1 MYDIQ
6 IQNIVASS
14 AIAKAI
20 DLYAIDDKFENTD
33 YDPKTF
39 PGLVYRLKEPKT
51 SVLIFRSGKIVSTGA
66 KTLEEV
72 DRCVAKVVDDLKK
85 AGFDVFDDAKAE
97 VQNIVSSADYH
108 CDINLNTVAVTLGL
122 ERVEYEPE
130 QFPGLVYRLNDPKVV
145 ILLFGSGKIVITGAK
160 VISDVEI
167 AADKLAQ
174 ELREAELM
182 I

>member
-97 VQNIVSSADYH
+97 VFYNGVWAYRRGNIADEKQLAKLAAVMKKDAFEVVVDLHLGRHEASIYTCDFSTEYVHINADY
-108 CDINLNTVAVTLGL
+108 TT
-122 ERVEYEPE
+122 
-130 QFPGLVYRLNDPKVV
+130 
-145 ILLFGSGKIVITGAK
+145 
-160 VISDVEI
+160 
-167 AADKLAQ
+167 
-174 ELREAELM
+174 
-182 I
+182 